1 MRSADGDFQNTIGI
15 ATHDAK
21 TPFSSTLFH
30 SVYSALLCSTPHQL
44 SSLFYSS
51 LNDPLFGLHAN
62 LMTLFLF
69 YSTSTLFY
77 PCTPVPLVSALFG
90 STRLLLY
97 STFVH
102 VYLYCRIYL
111 TLPDS
116 TSILFNLYCVS
127 TLRGLL
133 VSPFYSSRAEPCCST
148 PRCSAPRCR
157 LTKGFFSPFCLHR

>member
-1 MRSADGDFQNTIGI
+1 
-15 ATHDAK
+15 
-21 TPFSSTLFH
+21 
-30 SVYSALLCSTPHQL
+30 
-44 SSLFYSS
+44 
-51 LNDPLFGLHAN
+51 
-62 LMTLFLF
+62 MTLFLF

-77 PCTPVPLVSALFG
+77 PCSPVPLVSALFG

-116 TSILFNLYCVS
+116 TSILFNLYCAS

-157 LTKGFFSPFCLHR
+157 LTKGFFPLLFASLGLPFSFCGGFGSGLWDRHVMPSVDKHVRNLKRFKAAARS